1 MDNPKIIYAKAFN
14 NHLLEFFDDLIL
26 IFPNEKDIY
35 IGKKSCQTIINMNI
49 TTILKM
55 WYTYSLPYIKQ
66 IEDGDI
72 SFFMEKDYRSD
83 IKDKHIKFDTVNII
97 KRLQDPIRLLDND
110 NKEKSMI
117 YIQNLSKLSKAYIE

>member
-26 IFPNEKDIY
+26 IFPNEKDIS